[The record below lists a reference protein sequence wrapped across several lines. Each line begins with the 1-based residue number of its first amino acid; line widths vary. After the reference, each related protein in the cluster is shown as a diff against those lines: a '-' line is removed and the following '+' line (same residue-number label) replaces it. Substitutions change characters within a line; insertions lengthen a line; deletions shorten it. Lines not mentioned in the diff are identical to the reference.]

1 MEGAGRCYSGRIGP
15 PGHGKLAMLNALS
28 VRNIVLIDQ
37 LDLALDQGMTVLTGE
52 TGAGKSILL
61 DALTLAL
68 GGRGDASLV
77 RQGQESGQVVAV
89 VELAADHPARA
100 LLRDNAIADDEDVIL
115 RRVQFADGRTRA
127 FINDQPV
134 SASLLQKV
142 GSQIVEIHGQHDD
155 RALVD
160 VATHRAAL
168 DAFGELGTEAAAV
181 RECWAALVEAQQA
194 VEEQRALVEAALA
207 AEDYARHT
215 VEELGKLNPA
225 AGEEDELAE
234 RRQQLQQAEK
244 AASDVVEIDEIL
256 NGPGAPAPA
265 LASLMRRLMRK
276 VDSGGELF
284 QPIVEAL
291 DASLVTLDRTAE
303 ALEELRREMAF
314 DPGELEAVE
323 ERLFALRAAARK
335 HQTSCDGLAEV
346 LARYE
351 SDLETLHSGES
362 RLVALEAEEVG
373 ARARYREAS
382 EALSAGRKKAARALS
397 RAVEAELPDLKLGGA
412 KFIVDHQV
420 DAGRVSAA
428 GFDQIAF
435 HVQTNPGTAAGPLL
449 KVASGGELSRFLL
462 ALKVVLADRGS
473 APVLIFDEID
483 TGVGGAVADAI
494 GRRLAR
500 LAGTVQLLAVTHA
513 PQVAARAN
521 RHLLIEKQMVEE
533 GAFMRTH
540 VRPLDTGARQ
550 EEVARMLAGAEIT
563 DEARAA
569 ASKLLGAVG

>member
-1 MEGAGRCYSGRIGP
+1 
-15 PGHGKLAMLNALS
+15 MLNALS

-37 LDLALDQGMTVLTGE
+37 LDLALDSGMTVLTGE

-77 RQGQESGQVVAV
+77 RSGQDSGQVVAV
-89 VELAADHPARA
+89 LQLAADHPARA
-100 LLRDNAIADDEDVIL
+100 ALRDNAIPDDEDVIL

-134 SASLLQKV
+134 SAALLQKV
-142 GSQIVEIHGQHDD
+142 GGQIVEIHGQHDD

-160 VATHRAAL
+160 GTTHRAAL
-168 DAFGELGTEAAAV
+168 DAFGELEGQGNKLRDAWQDLADAQDAV
-181 RECWAALVEAQQA
+181 VAQQA
-194 VEEQRALVEAALA
+194 LVAQALA

-215 VEELGKLNPA
+215 VEELGKLKPT

-234 RRQQLQQAEK
+234 RRQHLQQVERS
-244 AASDVVEIDEIL
+244 AADVIEIDGML
-256 NGPGAPAPA
+256 NGPSAPAPA

-276 VDSGGELF
+276 IDGGSSLF
-284 QPIVEAL
+284 QPIVDSL
-291 DASLVTLDRTAE
+291 DASLAALDHTGD
-303 ALEELRREMAF
+303 ALEDLKREMAY
-314 DPGELEAVE
+314 DPAELEGVE

-346 LARYE
+346 LAKYRE
-351 SDLETLHSGES
+351 DLETLQSGET
-362 RLVALEAEEVG
+362 RLTALEAAEAKAMELYRKLAASLSTG
-373 ARARYREAS
+373 RA
-382 EALSAGRKKAARALS
+382 KAAAALGK
-397 RAVEAELPDLKLGGA
+397 AVGIELPDLKLGAA
-412 KFIVDHQV
+412 KFIVDHQI
-420 DAGRVSAA
+420 DTARIAA
-428 GFDQIAF
+428 SGFDQIAF

-500 LAGTVQLLAVTHA
+500 LAGKVQVLAVTHA
-513 PQVAARAN
+513 PQVAARAQ
-521 RHLLIEKQMVEE
+521 RHLLIEKQAVKE

-540 VRPLDTGARQ
+540 VKPLDNAARQ
-550 EEVARMLAGAEIT
+550 EEVARMLAGAQVT
-563 DEARAA
+563 
-569 ASKLLGAVG
+569 

>member
-1 MEGAGRCYSGRIGP
+1 
-15 PGHGKLAMLNALS
+15 MLNALS

-37 LDLALDQGMTVLTGE
+37 LDLALGEGMTVLTGE

-61 DALTLAL
+61 DAMTLAL

-89 VELAADHPARA
+89 LELSADHPARA
-100 LLRDNAIADDEDVIL
+100 LLRDNAIPDDEDVIL

-134 SASLLQKV
+134 SASLLQKI

-168 DAFGELGTEAAAV
+168 DAFGELNGEAASV
-181 RECWAALVEAQQA
+181 RDCWAALVEAQQA
-194 VEEQRALVEAALA
+194 VAEQRKQVEEALA

-215 VEELGKLNPA
+215 VEELSKLNPA
-225 AGEEDELAE
+225 VGEEEELAA

-244 AASDVVEIDEIL
+244 ASSDVVEIDEIL
-256 NGPGAPAPA
+256 NGPSAPAPA

-276 VDSGGELF
+276 VDGGATLF
-284 QPIVEAL
+284 QPIIDAL
-291 DASLVTLDRTAE
+291 DASLVTLDRTTDVLE
-303 ALEELRREMAF
+303 DLKREMSFDPRELEE
-314 DPGELEAVE
+314 VE
-323 ERLFALRAAARK
+323 ERLFALRALARK
-335 HQTSCDGLAEV
+335 HQTSCDGLVEV
-346 LARYE
+346 LAKYQT
-351 SDLETLHSGES
+351 DLETLQSGES
-362 RLVALEAEEVG
+362 RLKTLEAEE
-373 ARARYREAS
+373 AAAKARYREAA
-382 EALSAGRKKAARALS
+382 EVLSAGRKTAAEALS
-397 RAVEAELPDLKLGGA
+397 QAVEAELPDLKLGA
-412 KFIVDHQV
+412 SRFIVDHQV
-420 DAGRVSAA
+420 DRDRVSAT

-473 APVLIFDEID
+473 APVLVFDEID

-500 LAGTVQLLAVTHA
+500 LAGKVQVLTVTHA

-540 VRPLDTGARQ
+540 VRPLDVPARQ

-569 ASKLLGAVG
+569 AKKLLGAVG

>member
-1 MEGAGRCYSGRIGP
+1 
-15 PGHGKLAMLNALS
+15 MLNALS

-37 LDLALDQGMTVLTGE
+37 LDLALDAGMTVLTGE

-100 LLRDNAIADDEDVIL
+100 LLRDNAIPDDEDVIL

-142 GSQIVEIHGQHDD
+142 GSQVVEIHGQHDD

-168 DAFGELGTEAAAV
+168 DAFGELSAEADAV
-181 RECWAALVEAQQA
+181 RDCWAALIEAQQA
-194 VEEQRALVEAALA
+194 VTEQRALVAEALA

-215 VEELGKLNPA
+215 VEELSKLNPV

-256 NGPGAPAPA
+256 NGSNAPTPA

-276 VDSGGELF
+276 IDGGAELF
-284 QPIVEAL
+284 QPIVDAL
-291 DASLVTLDRTAE
+291 DASLTTLDRTSD
-303 ALEELRREMAF
+303 ALEELKREMAF
-314 DPGELEAVE
+314 DPAELEDVE

-335 HQTSCDGLAEV
+335 HQTDCDGLAEV
-346 LARYE
+346 LAKYTG
-351 SDLETLHSGES
+351 DLETLQGGET
-362 RLVALEAEEVG
+362 RLKALEAEEAA
-373 ARARYREAS
+373 ARARYRETADI
-382 EALSAGRKKAARALS
+382 LSAGRQQAASALS
-397 RAVEAELPDLKLGGA
+397 KAVEAELPDLKLGA
-412 KFIVDHQV
+412 ARFIVDHQA
-420 DAGRVSAA
+420 DGERVSAA
-428 GFDQIAF
+428 GYDQIAF

-494 GRRLAR
+494 GRRLSR
-500 LAGTVQLLAVTHA
+500 LAQTVQVLTVTHA
-513 PQVAARAN
+513 PQVAAGAN

-533 GAFMRTH
+533 GAFVRTH
-540 VRPLDTGARQ
+540 VRPLDKAARQ

-563 DEARAA
+563 KEARAA
-569 ASKLLGAVG
+569 AKKLLAAVG

>member
-1 MEGAGRCYSGRIGP
+1 
-15 PGHGKLAMLNALS
+15 MLNALS

-37 LDLALDQGMTVLTGE
+37 LDLALDAGMTVLTGE

-100 LLRDNAIADDEDVIL
+100 LLRDNAIPDDEDVIL

-142 GSQIVEIHGQHDD
+142 GSQVVEIHGQHDD

-168 DAFGELGTEAAAV
+168 DAFGELSAEADAV
-181 RECWAALVEAQQA
+181 RDCWAALIEAQQA
-194 VEEQRALVEAALA
+194 VTEQRALVAEALA

-215 VEELGKLNPA
+215 VEELSKLNPV

-256 NGPGAPAPA
+256 NGSNAPTPA

-276 VDSGGELF
+276 IDGGAELF
-284 QPIVEAL
+284 QPIVDAL
-291 DASLVTLDRTAE
+291 DASLTTLDRTSD
-303 ALEELRREMAF
+303 ALEELKREMAF
-314 DPGELEAVE
+314 DPAELEDVE

-335 HQTSCDGLAEV
+335 HQTDCDGLAEV
-346 LARYE
+346 LAKYTG
-351 SDLETLHSGES
+351 DLETLQGGET
-362 RLVALEAEEVG
+362 RLKALEAEEAT
-373 ARARYREAS
+373 ARARYRETADI
-382 EALSAGRKKAARALS
+382 LSAGRQQAASALS
-397 RAVEAELPDLKLGGA
+397 KAVEAELPDLKLGA
-412 KFIVDHQV
+412 ARFIVDHQA
-420 DAGRVSAA
+420 DGERVSAA
-428 GFDQIAF
+428 GYDQIAF

-494 GRRLAR
+494 GRRLSR
-500 LAGTVQLLAVTHA
+500 LAQTVQVLTVTHA
-513 PQVAARAN
+513 PQVAAGAN

-533 GAFMRTH
+533 GAFVRTH
-540 VRPLDTGARQ
+540 VRPLDKAARQ

-563 DEARAA
+563 KEARAA
-569 ASKLLGAVG
+569 AKKLLAAVG

>member
-1 MEGAGRCYSGRIGP
+1 
-15 PGHGKLAMLNALS
+15 MLNALS

-37 LDLALDQGMTVLTGE
+37 LDLALDGGMTVLTGE

-77 RQGQESGQVVAV
+77 RSGQESGQVVAV
-89 VELAADHPARA
+89 LQLAADHPARA
-100 LLRDNAIADDEDVIL
+100 ALRDNAIPDDEDIIL

-134 SASLLQKV
+134 SAALLARV

-160 VATHRAAL
+160 AATHRTAL
-168 DAFGELGTEAAAV
+168 DAFGELEGNVV
-181 RECWAALVEAQQA
+181 RLRDAWAALSDAQEAVAAQK
-194 VEEQRALVEAALA
+194 ALVAAALA

-215 VEELGKLNPA
+215 VEEIGKLKPQP
-225 AGEEDELAE
+225 GEEDELAQ
-234 RRQQLQQAEK
+234 RRTHLQQVERS
-244 AASDVVEIDEIL
+244 ASDLGEIDEML
-256 NGPGAPAPA
+256 NGPAAPAPA

-276 VDSGGELF
+276 IDGGSTLF
-284 QPIVEAL
+284 QPIVDSIDAALVSLDHTSDALEAL
-291 DASLVTLDRTAE
+291 K
-303 ALEELRREMAF
+303 REMAY
-314 DPGELEAVE
+314 DPAELENVE
-323 ERLFALRAAARK
+323 ERLFALRALARK
-335 HQTSCDGLAEV
+335 HQTSCDGLIEV
-346 LARYE
+346 LEKYTA
-351 SDLETLHSGES
+351 DLETLQSGET
-362 RLVALEAEEVG
+362 RLVALEAAE
-373 ARARYREAS
+373 AQALAAYRKLAET
-382 EALSAGRKKAARALS
+382 LSAGRAKAAKALGK
-397 RAVEAELPDLKLGGA
+397 AVGAELPELKLGSA

-420 DAGRVSAA
+420 DTSRLAA
-428 GFDQIAF
+428 SGYDQIAF

-500 LAGTVQLLAVTHA
+500 LAGKVQVLAVTHA
-513 PQVAARAN
+513 PQVAARAQ
-521 RHLLIEKQMVEE
+521 RHLLIEKQMVKE

-540 VRPLDTGARQ
+540 VKPLDSAARQ
-550 EEVARMLAGAEIT
+550 EEVARMLAGAQVT

-569 ASKLLGAVG
+569 ASKLLSEVG

>member
-1 MEGAGRCYSGRIGP
+1 
-15 PGHGKLAMLNALS
+15 MLNALS

-37 LDLALDQGMTVLTGE
+37 LDLALDGGMTVLTGE

-77 RQGQESGQVVAV
+77 RSGQESGQVVAV
-89 VELAADHPARA
+89 LQLAADHPARA
-100 LLRDNAIADDEDVIL
+100 ALRDNAIPDDEDIIL

-134 SASLLQKV
+134 SAALLQRV
-142 GSQIVEIHGQHDD
+142 GSQIIEIHGQHDD

-168 DAFGELGTEAAAV
+168 DAFGELETAAEAVRDAHGTLSDALAAV
-181 RECWAALVEAQQA
+181 AAQKALVAE
-194 VEEQRALVEAALA
+194 ALA

-215 VEELGKLNPA
+215 VDELSKLGPV
-225 AGEEDELAE
+225 AGEEEQLAE
-234 RRQQLQQAEK
+234 RRQHLQQVERSV
-244 AASDVVEIDEIL
+244 SDVREIDDML
-256 NGPGAPAPA
+256 NGPAAPAPA

-276 VDSGGELF
+276 IDGGATLF
-284 QPIVEAL
+284 QPIVDTL
-291 DASLVTLDRTAE
+291 DASLASLDRTSD
-303 ALEELRREMAF
+303 ALEDLKRAMAY
-314 DPGELEAVE
+314 DPSELEDVE

-335 HQTSCDGLAEV
+335 HHTTCDGLVDV
-346 LARYE
+346 LARY
-351 SDLETLHSGES
+351 SADLETLQSGET
-362 RLVALEAEEVG
+362 RLVALEAAQAKAME
-373 ARARYREAS
+373 AYRKA
-382 EALSAGRKKAARALS
+382 ADKLSAGRAKAATALGK
-397 RAVEAELPDLKLGGA
+397 AVGAELPDLKLGSA
-412 KFIVDHQV
+412 KFIVDHQI
-420 DAGRVSAA
+420 DSARVAA
-428 GFDQIAF
+428 SGYDQIAF

-500 LAGTVQLLAVTHA
+500 LAGKVQVLAVTHA
-513 PQVAARAN
+513 PQVAARAQ
-521 RHLLIEKQMVEE
+521 RHLLIEKQMVRE

-540 VRPLDTGARQ
+540 VKPLDSAARQ
-550 EEVARMLAGAEIT
+550 EEVARMLAGATVT

-569 ASKLLGAVG
+569 ASKLLSEVG

>member
-1 MEGAGRCYSGRIGP
+1 
-15 PGHGKLAMLNALS
+15 MLNALS

-37 LDLALDQGMTVLTGE
+37 LDLALDNGMTVLTGE

-77 RQGQESGQVVAV
+77 RQGQESGQVVAMV
-89 VELAADHPARA
+89 QLPPSHPARA
-100 LLRDNAIADDEDVIL
+100 LLRDNAIADDEEVIL

-134 SASLLQKV
+134 SASLLQKI
-142 GSQIVEIHGQHDD
+142 GTQIIEIHGQHDD

-168 DAFGELGTEAAAV
+168 DAFGELAAPAAAV
-181 RECWAALVEAQQA
+181 REAWADLVEIQQA
-194 VEEQRALVEAALA
+194 VKEQQAKVAEAVA

-215 VEELGKLNPA
+215 VEELGKLKPA
-225 AGEEDELAE
+225 EGEEGELAE
-234 RRQQLQQAEK
+234 RRTQLQQAEK
-244 AASDVVEIDEIL
+244 GAADLIEIDEIL
-256 NGPGAPAPA
+256 NGPSAPSPA
-265 LASLMRRLMRK
+265 LAGLMRRLLRK
-276 VDSGGELF
+276 LDNGGELY

-291 DASLVTLDRTAE
+291 DASLVTLDRAGE
-303 ALEELRREMAF
+303 ALTELQRQMAY
-314 DPGELEAVE
+314 DPAELEAVE

-335 HQTSCDGLAEV
+335 HQVTCDELPGV
-346 LARYE
+346 LEKYQG
-351 SDLETLHSGES
+351 DLDTLQSGES
-362 RLVALEAEEVG
+362 RLKALEADEAQ
-373 ARARYREAS
+373 ARARYREAA
-382 EALSAGRKKAARALS
+382 ETLTAGRTKAAKALSK
-397 RAVEAELPDLKLGGA
+397 AVEAELPDLKLGAA
-412 KFIVDHQV
+412 KFIVDHQIER
-420 DAGRVSAA
+420 DRIASA

-500 LAGTVQLLAVTHA
+500 LAKTVQVLTVTHA

-521 RHLLIEKQMVEE
+521 RHLLIEKQLVEE
-533 GAFMRTH
+533 GAFTRTH
-540 VRPLDTGARQ
+540 VRPLEPDARQ

-563 DEARAA
+563 SEARAA
-569 ASKLLGAVG
+569 AKKLLGAVK

>member
-1 MEGAGRCYSGRIGP
+1 
-15 PGHGKLAMLNALS
+15 MLNALS

-37 LDLALDQGMTVLTGE
+37 LDLALDGGMTVLTGE

-77 RQGQESGQVVAV
+77 RSGQESGQVVAV
-89 VELAADHPARA
+89 LQLAKDHPARA
-100 LLRDNAIADDEDVIL
+100 ALRDNAIPDDEDVIL

-134 SASLLQKV
+134 SAALLQKV

-160 VATHRAAL
+160 VATHRSAL
-168 DAFGELGTEAAAV
+168 DAFGELEKQVEKVRDAWQELSDAQDAV
-181 RECWAALVEAQQA
+181 VAQKGLVAQ
-194 VEEQRALVEAALA
+194 ALA

-215 VEELGKLNPA
+215 VEELSKLKPVV
-225 AGEEDELAE
+225 GEEAELAE
-234 RRQQLQQAEK
+234 RRQHLQQVERS
-244 AASDVVEIDEIL
+244 ASDVTEIDDML
-256 NGPGAPAPA
+256 NGPSAPAPA

-276 VDSGGELF
+276 IDGGSTLF
-284 QPIVEAL
+284 QPIVDTL
-291 DASLVTLDRTAE
+291 DASLVSLDRTSD
-303 ALEELRREMAF
+303 ALEELKREMAY
-314 DPGELEAVE
+314 DPSELESVE
-323 ERLFALRAAARK
+323 ERLFAMRAAARK
-335 HQTSCDGLAEV
+335 HQTSCDGLVEV
-346 LARYE
+346 LAKY
-351 SDLETLHSGES
+351 SADLDTLQGGET
-362 RLVALEAEEVG
+362 RLVALVAAEAKASET
-373 ARARYREAS
+373 YRKLA
-382 EALSAGRKKAARALS
+382 EALSAGRAKAAGALS
-397 RAVEAELPDLKLGGA
+397 KAVGAELPDLKLGAA

-420 DAGRVSAA
+420 DRSRIAA
-428 GFDQIAF
+428 SGFDQIQF
-435 HVQTNPGTAAGPLL
+435 HVQTNPGTTPGPLL

-500 LAGTVQLLAVTHA
+500 LAGKVQVLAVTHA
-513 PQVAARAN
+513 PQVAARAQ
-521 RHLLIEKQMVEE
+521 RHLLIEKQAVKE

-540 VRPLDTGARQ
+540 VKPLDVAARQ
-550 EEVARMLAGAEIT
+550 EEVARMLAGAKVT

-569 ASKLLGAVG
+569 ASKLLSEVG

>member
-1 MEGAGRCYSGRIGP
+1 
-15 PGHGKLAMLNALS
+15 MLNALS

-37 LDLALDQGMTVLTGE
+37 LDLALDSGMTVLTGE

-77 RQGQESGQVVAV
+77 RQGQDSGQVVAV
-89 VELAADHPARA
+89 LELSADHPARA

-142 GSQIVEIHGQHDD
+142 GGQIVEIHGQHDD

-168 DAFGELGTEAAAV
+168 DAFGELAAEVNAV
-181 RECWAALVEAQQA
+181 RECWAALAEAQQA
-194 VEEQRALVEAALA
+194 VAEQRALVAEALA

-215 VEELGKLNPA
+215 VEELGKLKPA
-225 AGEEDELAE
+225 VGEEEELAE

-256 NGPGAPAPA
+256 NGPNAPTPA

-276 VDSGGELF
+276 VDGGATLF
-284 QPIVEAL
+284 QPIVDAL
-291 DASLVTLDRTAE
+291 DASLVTLDRTTD
-303 ALEELRREMAF
+303 ALEDLKREMAF

-335 HQTSCDGLAEV
+335 HQATPDELVAV
-346 LARYE
+346 LAKYQG
-351 SDLETLHSGES
+351 DLETLQGGES
-362 RLVALEAEEVG
+362 RLKALEAEEST
-373 ARARYREAS
+373 ARARYREA
-382 EALSAGRKKAARALS
+382 ADILSAGRKKAAKALS
-397 RAVEAELPDLKLGGA
+397 KAVEAELPDLKLGAA
-412 KFIVDHQV
+412 KFIVDHQA
-420 DAGRVSAA
+420 DADRVAA
-428 GFDQIAF
+428 TGFDQIAF

-500 LAGTVQLLAVTHA
+500 LASTVQVLTVTHA

-521 RHLLIEKQMVEE
+521 RHLLIEKQMIEE

-540 VRPLDTGARQ
+540 VRPLDKPARQ

-569 ASKLLGAVG
+569 AKKLLGAVG